1 MMTGFL
7 LSVLEQGLI
16 FSIVSLGVYITYK
29 ILDFPDLSVDGT
41 FPLGAAVTAL
51 CLSKGINPLV
61 ACFLSVFAGMI
72 GGLIT
77 GLLHV
82 KLKITNLLSGI
93 LVMIGLY
100 SVNLRIMG
108 KSNISFFKFN
118 TIFTSAKFINSVIL
132 IALFAV
138 GVKLV
143 LDLFLKTKMGFM
155 LKAVGDN
162 EQLVTSLGVNK
173 DTIKI
178 IGLMI
183 SNGIVAFGGS
193 IMAQHQGYAA
203 VGMGTGIVVIG
214 LAAVILGEA
223 VLKRLKFV
231 RATTMALLGA
241 VLYKLAIGGAL
252 RIGLPPSDLKLI
264 TAVIVIAVLGANNLS
279 FSFKGRKKEEREVKT
294 IATSKKSIQGLQ

>member
-1 MMTGFL
+1 MTGFL

-51 CLSKGINPLV
+51 CLSKGINPFV
-61 ACFLSVFAGMI
+61 ACFYSIIAGML

-100 SVNLRIMG
+100 SINLRVMG
-108 KSNISFFKFN
+108 KSNISFFNFD
-118 TIFTSAKFINSVIL
+118 TIFTSAKVINSVFL
-132 IALFAV
+132 IAILAV
-138 GVKLV
+138 GVKVL

-183 SNGIVAFGGS
+183 SNGIVALGGS

-203 VGMGTGIVVIG
+203 VGMGTGVVVIG

-223 VLKRLKFV
+223 VLKKLNFV
-231 RATTMALLGA
+231 KATTMALLGA
-241 VLYKLAIGGAL
+241 VLYKLAVGGAL
-252 RIGLPPSDLKLI
+252 RVGLPPSDLKLI
-264 TAVIVIAVLGANNLS
+264 TAIIVIAVLGANNVS
-279 FSFKGRKKEEREVKT
+279 FSFNRRSKEEREVKT
-294 IATSKKSIQGLQ
+294 VVAGKKSIQSLQ

>member
-1 MMTGFL
+1 MSGFL

-16 FSIVSLGVYITYK
+16 FAIVSLGVYITYK

-51 CLSKGINPLV
+51 CLSKGINPFT
-61 ACFLSVFAGMI
+61 ACFYSVIAGMI

-100 SVNLRIMG
+100 SVNLRVMG
-108 KSNISFFKFN
+108 KSNISFFNFN
-118 TIFTSAKFINSVIL
+118 TIFTSVKFVNPVIL
-132 IALFAV
+132 IAIFAV
-138 GVKLV
+138 GVKLL

-183 SNGIVAFGGS
+183 SNGIVALGGS

-223 VLKRLKFV
+223 VLKKLSFV

-241 VLYKLAIGGAL
+241 VLYKLAVGGAL
-252 RIGLPPSDLKLI
+252 RVGLPPSDLKLI
-264 TAVIVIAVLGANNLS
+264 TAIIVIAVLGANTVS
-279 FSFKGRKKEEREVKT
+279 FSLNRKSRKEREVK
-294 IATSKKSIQGLQ
+294 AVVESKKSIQSLQ